1 MTAALT
7 LAPHAHM
14 QAAMAELLV
23 SAPRTMAELA
33 AELQVSANDAE
44 HILARLRRRGLPV
57 ATIEGLNPEPRY
69 RVLYPKGRVCA
80 AQGCGTLLRRT
91 NPSDR
96 CERHGGG
103 VLRLRTAPPPPRP
116 ASRPGGRSAAATQ
129 LSGARIRAERERRC
143 IGLRTLAA
151 LVGISPAYLSRIERG
166 QRGLSAEVSSRLE
179 AALAD
184 APAPP
189 AIDGAALRAAREAH
203 GLSLREFAQLVGLSA
218 GFLSRLENGRR
229 PVTPGV
235 ASRLERASAA
245 RG

>member
-23 SAPRTMAELA
+23 AAPRTMAELA
-33 AELQVSANDAE
+33 AELQVSVNDAE

-57 ATIEGLNPEPRY
+57 ELIEGLDPEPRY

-103 VLRLRTAPPPPRP
+103 VLRLRTASAAPRP
-116 ASRPGGRSAAATQ
+116 ASRPEERSAPVPP
-129 LSGARIRAERERRC
+129 LSGAKFREERVRRGV
-143 IGLRTLAA
+143 GLRTLAA
-151 LVGISPAYLSRIERG
+151 LAGLSPACLSRIERG
-166 QRGLSAEVSSRLE
+166 QRGLSAEVAERLE
-179 AALAD
+179 AALAE
-184 APAPP
+184 APAAP
-189 AIDGAALRAAREAH
+189 ASAGAALRAARQAR
-203 GLSLREFAQLVGLSA
+203 GLTLRQFAELVGLSP
-218 GFLSRLENGRR
+218 GFVSRLENGKRR
-229 PVTPGV
+229 MTSEV
-235 ASRLERASAA
+235 ARQLAQ
-245 RG
+245 

>member
-23 SAPRTMAELA
+23 AAPRTMAELA
-33 AELQVSANDAE
+33 AELGVSANDAE

-57 ATIEGLNPEPRY
+57 ELIAGLDPEPRY

-80 AQGCGTLLRRT
+80 AEGCGTLLRRT

-103 VLRLRTAPPPPRP
+103 VLRLRAVSAAPGPAPRP
-116 ASRPGGRSAAATQ
+116 LERPAPVPR
-129 LSGARIRAERERRC
+129 LSGARIREERERRG

-151 LVGISPAYLSRIERG
+151 LAGLSPAYLSRIERG
-166 QRGLSAEVSSRLE
+166 QRGLSAEVAGRLE
-179 AALAD
+179 AALAE
-184 APAPP
+184 APAAPT
-189 AIDGAALRAAREAH
+189 IDGAAIRAMREVR
-203 GLSLREFAQLVGLSA
+203 GLTVRAFAELVGISP
-218 GFLSRLENGRR
+218 GFVSRMENGRR
-229 PVTPGV
+229 LVTPAIGL
-235 ASRLERASAA
+235 RLLGLSED
-245 RG
+245 